1 MNASVVVAGM
11 MHKSAVM
18 SRDDIFLRM
27 ELFKM
32 NERRVPGLRE
42 LLVALESNDNDFTKE
57 R

>member
-42 LLVALESNDNDFTKE
+42 
-57 R
+57 